1 MRQSAMFVQRHVY
14 RPHQQLPVRMRRGFH
29 GTSVRGGGEKLCTG
43 QPVRTTCRLCR
54 KTSRSVDG
62 DDDDDYHDDSNENNE
77 DFFSA
82 LSSSPAGAQ
91 RAYKKEEKRKRKEI
105 LQHIKL
111 KLSNLIRTV

>member
-14 RPHQQLPVRMRRGFH
+14 RPHQQLPVRMCRGFH
-29 GTSVRGGGEKLCTG
+29 GTSVRGGGEKLCAG
-43 QPVRTTCRLCR
+43 QPVRTTCRLYR

-62 DDDDDYHDDSNENNE
+62 DDDDYHDDSNGNNE

-91 RAYKKEEKRKRKEI
+91 RAYKKEEKGKRKGI

-111 KLSNLIRTV
+111 KLSYLIRTG